1 MFSCSFC
8 YRKVADSALN
18 NAVCWWT
25 SVQKQR
31 LRTGHSSLK
40 QASKL
45 PRAFFQQEP
54 GTPSRAEHGKV
65 EQTNRRPQRRSGLL
79 FLRGALAANVE
90 VTDTVPLRL
99 SHAVCALT
107 WRSRPRVSQN
117 FRDLFEIFFR
127 FFVSRVLDW
136 KHEIHE
142 IFMENMDSILWRKDV
157 APPPILWLL
166 DNKSHWWR
174 RELSVLNIMW
184 PDRKSVV

>member
-1 MFSCSFC
+1 MFSCSLG
-8 YRKVADSALN
+8 YRNVADSALN

-40 QASKL
+40 QASEL

-65 EQTNRRPQRRSGLL
+65 EQTNRRPQRRSGLF

-117 FRDLFEIFFR
+117 FRDFFWDFFEIFCLTSSWLEAWDTWDFHGKHGFYIVEKGR
-127 FFVSRVLDW
+127 SPSTNFVIAW
-136 KHEIHE
+136 Q
-142 IFMENMDSILWRKDV
+142 
-157 APPPILWLL
+157 
-166 DNKSHWWR
+166 
-174 RELSVLNIMW
+174 
-184 PDRKSVV
+184 